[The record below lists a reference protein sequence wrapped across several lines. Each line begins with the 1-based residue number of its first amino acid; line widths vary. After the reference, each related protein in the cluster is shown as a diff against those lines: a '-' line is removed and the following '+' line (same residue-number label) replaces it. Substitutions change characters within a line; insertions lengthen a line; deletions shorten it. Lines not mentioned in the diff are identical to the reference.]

1 MSKPFLTKGNGY
13 QTPNRRRALEFVR
26 DRVDGLEV
34 ISENTIRLEPY
45 GLCHFAA
52 YTHEDG
58 AMISTP
64 NSSDSEYGGADWH
77 SRDHIMMFRD
87 FGDGRVMYY
96 VCPIKALFDLRT
108 IGHHGVKW
116 PDVQTAAKTYKVFKV

>member
-1 MSKPFLTKGNGY
+1 MAE
-13 QTPNRRRALEFVR
+13 QT
-26 DRVDGLEV
+26 G
-34 ISENTIRLEPY
+34 
-45 GLCHFAA
+45 
-52 YTHEDG
+52 
-58 AMISTP
+58 
-64 NSSDSEYGGADWH
+64 

-116 PDVQTAAKTYKVFKV
+116 PDVQTVAKTYKVFKV